1 MKALFLVVKLY
12 INESKQLHIFNSQAA
27 ETLIYEF
34 NRDTSE
40 AAKSDLLFYSSFT
53 IPAAFFF
60 FPNFFI
66 LAVGPQM
73 WIWSQEWQ
81 FPQNSMQKNVMLQC
95 KVLMWKI
102 WVSLILRGR
111 VAVSFLCELLFGLFK
126 LACTLTQEKSHQDIL
141 NCHSL

>member
-1 MKALFLVVKLY
+1 MSLKKQKIAEPYKQWLIFIFTGLNQWGAEVSSHVFQFYKKLLCFAHHPNFGHGQPPKFQNTMKALFLVVKLY

-60 FPNFFI
+60 F
-66 LAVGPQM
+66 
-73 WIWSQEWQ
+73 S
-81 FPQNSMQKNVMLQC
+81 
-95 KVLMWKI
+95 
-102 WVSLILRGR
+102 
-111 VAVSFLCELLFGLFK
+111 
-126 LACTLTQEKSHQDIL
+126 
-141 NCHSL
+141 